1 MLTPREAAQRKRDL
15 IQELDICLVRMQE
28 SFEQVSKVS
37 ETVDDLTMRHGP
49 VESLR
54 ASSFLLDEVSYSIS
68 LSLNSLSKRLNVL
81 KYFPCKPIHQQE
93 TT

>member
-1 MLTPREAAQRKRDL
+1 
-15 IQELDICLVRMQE
+15 
-28 SFEQVSKVS
+28 
-37 ETVDDLTMRHGP
+37 VDDLTMRHGP

-54 ASSFLLDEVSYSIS
+54 AAGFLLDEVSYSIS

-81 KYFPCKPIHQQE
+81 KYFPCKPIQQQE